1 MLQSPIVF
9 ITDTR
14 AINHVLMHCAE
25 YPKPHSSRRELEKA
39 LGPGE
44 LFCLCIPFILH
55 LHVLHMSEALVRFQY
70 TLHARR
76 HRVPKC
82 SQTADHHVIPG

>member
-9 ITDTR
+9 PTDTR

-44 LFCLCIPFILH
+44 LFVCVFRSFYLCTF
-55 LHVLHMSEALVRFQY
+55 Y
-70 TLHARR
+70 T
-76 HRVPKC
+76 
-82 SQTADHHVIPG
+82 